1 MNEENMY
8 NQSSENQENVFTNSE
23 QEAPSESPKPQP
35 RVVKRKSSATE
46 SRSRKF
52 WRVVLGSALG
62 FILVNIVTSFLG
74 IFILLAIVGSS
85 VKESDTAIPDNAVL
99 TLTFDAPIQERAE
112 DNPFSELDLGRYNR
126 NFIGLDDILNVI
138 NNAAEDSKIKGIS
151 LNIQQLSA
159 APATLSEIR
168 DALIHFKESGKFI
181 WAYSD
186 NYSQSNY
193 YLASIADMICLN
205 PQGEVDIHGLAFQTM
220 FYKGLIDKLDVGIQ
234 VVKCGKYKS
243 AVEPY
248 LMDKMSDAN
257 REQMDRL
264 VQSLWGKIKDDIA
277 ESRNL
282 TPNDIDSIANN
293 LLISDANDA
302 KKLGLIDH
310 LAYQQEYK
318 KMLKKQL
325 GLNDEETLNLVAY
338 NDYKKSITPN
348 LTSTLSLNSKDKIAV
363 IYAVGSII
371 DGKGNMTTIG
381 SETLSREIRRAYKDK
396 DVKAIVLRVNSPGGS
411 ALASDIIWSEIENA
425 KAAGKKVVTSM
436 GDYAASGGYY
446 ISCNSDIIV
455 AQPNTLT
462 GSIGVFG
469 LFPNLQEC
477 FKNKL
482 GITIDVAKS
491 NDHADAYT
499 GMRAM
504 TEEEYQHMQ
513 NSVNIIYSTFLNRV
527 AGGRNMTVA
536 QVDSIGQGRVWSGM
550 DALEIGLV
558 DQLGTIDDAIIEA
571 AKLAGCEQYEIV
583 YYPKKQTWYETLL
596 NSNDKNKDIAMA
608 MRNELG
614 KLYPAYETMK
624 QITSMKGIQARLPME
639 IEIDF

>member
-1 MNEENMY
+1 MNEENMNGQNAETY
-8 NQSSENQENVFTNSE
+8 ENEISNSNMEASSE
-23 QEAPSESPKPQP
+23 APKPHP
-35 RVVKRKSSATE
+35 RIVKRKKSSTE
-46 SRSRKF
+46 SGSRKF

-62 FILVNIVTSFLG
+62 FILVNVVTSLIG

-85 VKESDTAIPDNAVL
+85 MDENNTTIPSNAVL
-99 TLTFDAPIQERAE
+99 TLNFDAPIQERAE
-112 DNPFSELDLGRYNR
+112 DNPFEDLDLGQYNR
-126 NFIGLDDILNVI
+126 YYLGLDDILKVI
-138 NNAAEDSKIKGIS
+138 NQAANDDKIKGIS
-151 LNIQQLSA
+151 LNVRQLSA
-159 APATLSEIR
+159 SPATLSEIR
-168 DALIHFKESGKFI
+168 EALIHFKESGKFI
-181 WAYSD
+181 LAYSD
-186 NYSQSNY
+186 NYSQTNY
-193 YLASIADMICLN
+193 YLSSIADMVCLN

-220 FYKGLIDKLDVGIQ
+220 FYKGLIDKLDVDIQ

-257 REQMDRL
+257 REQMNRL
-264 VQSLWGKIKDDIA
+264 VQSLWTKIKDDIA
-277 ESRNL
+277 EARNL
-282 TPNDIDSIANN
+282 SANDIDSIANN

-302 KKLGLIDH
+302 QKLGLIDRIV
-310 LAYQQEYK
+310 YQQEYNK
-318 KMLKKQL
+318 LLKDQL
-325 GLNDEETLNLVAY
+325 GLNEEETLNLVSFS
-338 NDYKKSITPN
+338 DYKKSITSN
-348 LTSTLSLNSKDKIAV
+348 LTSTLTLNSKDKIAV

-381 SETLSREIRRAYKDK
+381 SETLGREIRRAYKDK

-446 ISCNSDIIV
+446 ISCNSDAIV

-469 LFPNLQEC
+469 ILPNLQEC

-491 NDHADAYT
+491 NDHADAFT

-504 TEEEYQHMQ
+504 TEEEYDHMQ
-513 NSVNIIYSTFLNRV
+513 NSVNIVYNTFLNRV
-527 AGGRNMTVA
+527 ANGRNMTVA
-536 QVDSIGQGRVWSGM
+536 QVDSIGQGRVWSGT

-558 DQLGTIDDAIIEA
+558 DQLGTLDDAITLA
-571 AKLAGCEQYEIV
+571 AQLANLDQYDLA
-583 YYPKKQTWYETLL
+583 YYPQKQTWYEMIF
-596 NSNDKNKDIAMA
+596 NSKDKNKDISVA

-624 QITSMKGIQARLPME
+624 QITTMNGIQARLPME
-639 IEIDF
+639 IEIEF

>member
-85 VKESDTAIPDNAVL
+85 VKESDTAIPANAVL
-99 TLTFDAPIQERAE
+99 TLNFDAPIQERAE
-112 DNPFSELDLGRYNR
+112 DNPFSELDLGQYNR
-126 NFIGLDDILNVI
+126 NHLGLDDILNVI

-264 VQSLWGKIKDDIA
+264 VQSLWAKIKGDIA

-302 KKLGLIDH
+302 KKLGLIDR

-491 NDHADAYT
+491 NNHADAYT

-527 AGGRNMTVA
+527 ANGRNMTVA

-571 AKLAGCEQYEIV
+571 AKLAGCEQYEII

-596 NSNDKNKDIAMA
+596 NSNDKNKDIAVA

-624 QITSMKGIQARLPME
+624 QITSIKGIQARLPME

>member
-1 MNEENMY
+1 MNEENMNGQNAETY
-8 NQSSENQENVFTNSE
+8 ENEISNSNMEASSE
-23 QEAPSESPKPQP
+23 APKPQP
-35 RVVKRKSSATE
+35 RIVKRKKSSTE
-46 SRSRKF
+46 SGSRKF

-62 FILVNIVTSFLG
+62 FILVNVVTSLIG

-85 VKESDTAIPDNAVL
+85 MDENNTTIPSNAVL
-99 TLTFDAPIQERAE
+99 TLNFDAPIQERAE
-112 DNPFSELDLGRYNR
+112 DNPFEDLDLGQYNR
-126 NFIGLDDILNVI
+126 YYLGLDDILKVI
-138 NNAAEDSKIKGIS
+138 NQAANDDKIKGIS
-151 LNIQQLSA
+151 LNVRQLSA
-159 APATLSEIR
+159 SPATLSEIR
-168 DALIHFKESGKFI
+168 EALIHFKESGKFI
-181 WAYSD
+181 LAYSD
-186 NYSQSNY
+186 NYSQTNY
-193 YLASIADMICLN
+193 YLSSIADMVCLN

-220 FYKGLIDKLDVGIQ
+220 FYKGLIDKLDVDIQ

-257 REQMDRL
+257 REQMNRL
-264 VQSLWGKIKDDIA
+264 VQSLWTKIKDDIA
-277 ESRNL
+277 EARNL
-282 TPNDIDSIANN
+282 SANDIDSIANN

-302 KKLGLIDH
+302 QKLGLIDRIV
-310 LAYQQEYK
+310 YQQEYNK
-318 KMLKKQL
+318 LLKDQL
-325 GLNDEETLNLVAY
+325 GLNEEETLNLVSFS
-338 NDYKKSITPN
+338 DYKKSITSN
-348 LTSTLSLNSKDKIAV
+348 LTSTLTLNSKDKIAV

-381 SETLSREIRRAYKDK
+381 SETLGREIRRAYKDK

-446 ISCNSDIIV
+446 ISCNSDAIV

-469 LFPNLQEC
+469 ILPNLQEC

-491 NDHADAYT
+491 NDHADAFT

-504 TEEEYQHMQ
+504 TEEEYDHMQ
-513 NSVNIIYSTFLNRV
+513 NSVNIVYNTFLNRV
-527 AGGRNMTVA
+527 ANGRNMTVA
-536 QVDSIGQGRVWSGM
+536 QVDSIGQGRVWSGT

-558 DQLGTIDDAIIEA
+558 DQLGTLDDAITLA
-571 AKLAGCEQYEIV
+571 AQLANLDQYDLA
-583 YYPKKQTWYETLL
+583 YYPQKQTWYEMIF
-596 NSNDKNKDIAMA
+596 NSKDKNKDISVA

-624 QITSMKGIQARLPME
+624 QITTMNGIQARLPME
-639 IEIDF
+639 IEIEF

>member
-85 VKESDTAIPDNAVL
+85 VKESDTAIPANAVL

-112 DNPFSELDLGRYNR
+112 DNPFSELDLGQYNR
-126 NFIGLDDILNVI
+126 NYLGLDDILNVI

>member
-8 NQSSENQENVFTNSE
+8 NQSTDKQENVFTHSE

-35 RVVKRKSSATE
+35 RVVKRKSNATE

-85 VKESDTAIPDNAVL
+85 VKESDTAIPANAVL

-112 DNPFSELDLGRYNR
+112 DNPFSELDLGQYNR
-126 NFIGLDDILNVI
+126 NYLGLDDILNVI

-264 VQSLWGKIKDDIA
+264 VQSLWAKIKGDIA